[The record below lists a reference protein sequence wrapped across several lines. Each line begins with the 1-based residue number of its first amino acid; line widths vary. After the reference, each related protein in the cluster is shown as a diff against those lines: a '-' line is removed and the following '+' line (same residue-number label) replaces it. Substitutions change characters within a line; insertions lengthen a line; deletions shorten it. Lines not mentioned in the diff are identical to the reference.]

1 MAAVKTPCSTCGEL
15 QVRTSS
21 NRGVY
26 CPGCRPRR
34 APRPGRD
41 SEHNRSAWKRLS
53 KQARSLQDSCLD
65 CGMDHSLT
73 ADHAPRAWL
82 KRAVGLSLD
91 LADVEV
97 RCTWCN
103 NDLGSSK
110 LGTPRFSRWLS
121 SPSFLDFMSEQSHG
135 VRVHMLDAIVSVDS
149 SFVYTKAYKEA
160 LYVTCDPVRGCP
172 PSQEDKG
179 VPARGVL
186 PKPVP
191 PLPWTPL
198 SVLAPS
204 ITPSQER

>member
-1 MAAVKTPCSTCGEL
+1 MAAVKTPCSKCGEL

-26 CPGCRPRR
+26 CDGCRPRR

-41 SEHNRSAWKRLS
+41 PEHNRSAWKRLS
-53 KQARSLQDSCLD
+53 KQARSLQDHCLD
-65 CGMDHSLT
+65 CGCDHSLT

-91 LADVEV
+91 LSDVEV
-97 RCTWCN
+97 RCTYCN

-121 SPSFLDFMSEQSHG
+121 SPSFLDFMAQQTHS
-135 VRVHMLDAIVSVDS
+135 VRVHMLDAIVSLDS
-149 SFVYTKAYKEA
+149 AFVYTNAYKQA
-160 LYVTCDPVRGCP
+160 LYVTCPEKGYP
-172 PSQEDKG
+172 PSQEHKG

-186 PKPVP
+186 QKPVP
-191 PLPWTPL
+191 PKPWSPL
-198 SVLAPS
+198 SVLADGIS
-204 ITPSQER
+204 PSQES